1 MYIILFRV
9 DLLPQLPSLE
19 ISNGGL
25 DSLLYVY
32 KRILPYLKGYISE
45 NGTEKG
51 IKKWNKSFF

>member
-1 MYIILFRV
+1 M